1 MNDRRAGRPR
11 FLASEQ
17 DEEDREQAL
26 RSFRLF
32 ATLIARGRPHVP
44 RFVSKRVLSA
54 IDSRPLAELD
64 QLHAAGW
71 REAVLIVDDNFIGNT
86 ARAKELCVA
95 VTEWRSRHRTRF
107 NFTPE
112 ASLNLVDDPELMQ
125 LMKDA
130 GLVSVLLG
138 IELPD
143 ESGVIAS
150 NKLRN
155 SRPSPRDSAATIQS
169 YRIQV
174 KGGFKLGFRHRSR
187 RHL

>member
-1 MNDRRAGRPR
+1 
-11 FLASEQ
+11 
-17 DEEDREQAL
+17 
-26 RSFRLF
+26 
-32 ATLIARGRPHVP
+32 
-44 RFVSKRVLSA
+44 
-54 IDSRPLAELD
+54 
-64 QLHAAGW
+64 LHAAGW

-130 GLVSVLLG
+130 GFVSVLLG
-138 IELPD
+138 IDTPD
-143 ESGVIAS
+143 ESGMIAS

-155 SRPSPRDSAATIQS
+155 RARARWTA
-169 YRIQV
+169 
-174 KGGFKLGFRHRSR
+174 
-187 RHL
+187 